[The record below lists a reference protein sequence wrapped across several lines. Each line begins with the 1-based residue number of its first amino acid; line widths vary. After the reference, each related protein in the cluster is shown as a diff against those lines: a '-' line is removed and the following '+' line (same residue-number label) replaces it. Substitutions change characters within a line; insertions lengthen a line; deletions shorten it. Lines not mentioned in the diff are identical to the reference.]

1 MPHTHIDDTHTH
13 IGMTHAHTHCQDLKE
28 RTLQPETHLKAILTN
43 ICDFELTGDN
53 KGKYQLKEDI
63 R

>member
-1 MPHTHIDDTHTH
+1 
-13 IGMTHAHTHCQDLKE
+13 MTHAHTHCQDLKE